1 MKNVKEVSIF
11 WFRRDLRLHDN
22 HGLYQALK
30 NSQKVLPIFIF
41 DKNILNKLPDRKDR
55 RVHFIYKNLVSLNL
69 ELQTEGSSLLVLHDE
84 PLNAFKTICDSYTI
98 KNVYTNHD
106 YEPYA
111 IARDKEIEEWL
122 RTKHIPFHSFKD
134 QVIFEKGEV
143 MKADGSPYTI
153 FTPYSKVWKQKLD
166 SNAIQTFQ
174 SNELFS
180 NFYIL
185 SQFG

>member
-1 MKNVKEVSIF
+1 M
-11 WFRRDLRLHDN
+11 
-22 HGLYQALK
+22 
-30 NSQKVLPIFIF
+30 LPIFIF
-41 DKNILNKLPDRKDR
+41 DKNILNKLTDRKDR

-153 FTPYSKVWKQKLD
+153 FTPYSKVWKQNWTVMRFKLFHQM
-166 SNAIQTFQ
+166 SYFQ
-174 SNELFS
+174 ICLRQNLFHFLRS
-180 NFYIL
+180 PRLDLKHHIMNFLRLKSIKTN
-185 SQFG
+185 

>member
-11 WFRRDLRLHDN
+11 WFRRDLRLYDN

-30 NSQKVLPIFIF
+30 GSQKVLPIFIF
-41 DKNILNKLPDRKDR
+41 DKNILNKLTDRKDR

-111 IARDKEIEEWL
+111 IARDK
-122 RTKHIPFHSFKD
+122 
-134 QVIFEKGEV
+134 
-143 MKADGSPYTI
+143 
-153 FTPYSKVWKQKLD
+153 
-166 SNAIQTFQ
+166 
-174 SNELFS
+174 
-180 NFYIL
+180 
-185 SQFG
+185 